1 MFMAFAM
8 QPLLAQ
14 VSYYAGGADGHAFA
28 FYRTECGEARA
39 LFTDS
44 QKRWCTQAVDPA
56 TGRLVGSAAA
66 AATDGF
72 FVPNSTT
79 TPAAAPPVEGKNNA
93 SPPPAASLWE
103 GWARPGVRML
113 FFSAPVGGGDAGV
126 GVVSAAVSVHDVFEA
141 AGNRIGVQDGLDVYY
156 AVGDDKDDDVTS
168 ASANYEP
175 LLLGYQHRTA
185 DDTVEDT
192 LTFSELKCAA
202 SAIDDAAPELGQ
214 VVSGGPKHNRYKAAC
229 AMLDVS
235 GVQVVRTCATKGVVY
250 TTRTYVMR
258 GKNILHVCVCYFWKL
273 MTWQVVYHAAR
284 NPSERSSDITLIL
297 NSIDRV
303 FFLS

>member
-14 VSYYAGGADGHAFA
+14 VSYAGADGHAFA
-28 FYRTECGEARA
+28 FYRTEHGEARA

-44 QKRWCTQAVDPA
+44 QKRWCTQAVDPT

-72 FVPNSTT
+72 FLPNTT
-79 TPAAAPPVEGKNNA
+79 TTTQAAPLVASKNNA
-93 SPPPAASLWE
+93 SPPAASLWE

-113 FFSAPVGGGDAGV
+113 FFSAPVGG
-126 GVVSAAVSVHDVFEA
+126 VVSAAVAVHDVFEA
-141 AGNRIGVQDGLDVYY
+141 AAARIGVQDGLDVYY
-156 AVGDDKDDDVTS
+156 AVGDDKDDFASS
-168 ASANYEP
+168 ATANYEP
-175 LLLGYQHRTA
+175 LLLGYHYRTA
-185 DDTVEDT
+185 DDTAEDT
-192 LTFSELKCAA
+192 LTFSELKCAS

-235 GVQVVRTCATKGVVY
+235 GVRVVRVQQK
-250 TTRTYVMR
+250 
-258 GKNILHVCVCYFWKL
+258 
-273 MTWQVVYHAAR
+273 
-284 NPSERSSDITLIL
+284 E
-297 NSIDRV
+297 
-303 FFLS
+303 